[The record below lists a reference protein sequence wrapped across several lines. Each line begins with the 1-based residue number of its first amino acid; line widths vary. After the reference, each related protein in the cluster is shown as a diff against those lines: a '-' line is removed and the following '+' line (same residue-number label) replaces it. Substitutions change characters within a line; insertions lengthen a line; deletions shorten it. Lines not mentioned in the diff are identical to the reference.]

1 MKKRRILIIV
11 VVIAAILLLCP
22 LPRRVNMAYSDV
34 PVLVSMAYGDVPVLD
49 NNGDIEEYM
58 PTLTLKGYYL
68 NFLVFP
74 DYFSGKAIT
83 DDGMEYTSSFLLH
96 FGQISRMD
104 DYFSIG
110 LSRDCPEGNHIL
122 YMYFYSDWSEV
133 NISISDLH

>member
-1 MKKRRILIIV
+1 MKKRRICIIV
-11 VVIAAILLLCP
+11 VVIAAIIFLCP
-22 LPRRVNMAYSDV
+22 LPRR
-34 PVLVSMAYGDVPVLD
+34 VSMAYGDVPVLD
-49 NNGDIEEYM
+49 NNGEIEEYM

-104 DYFSIG
+104 DYFSMG

-122 YMYFYSDWSEV
+122 YMHFYSDWSEV
-133 NISISDLH
+133 NISISDLHG

>member
-34 PVLVSMAYGDVPVLD
+34 PVLD

-68 NFLVFP
+68 NFLVLP

-83 DDGMEYTSSFLLH
+83 DDGMEYTSSFLLRY
-96 FGQISRMD
+96 GQIGRLN
-104 DYFSIG
+104 DYFSMG
-110 LSRDCPEGNHIL
+110 LVRDNGDENHIL
-122 YMYFYSDWSEV
+122 DMFFSTDWSEV
-133 NISISDLH
+133 EVSLKIVG